1 MRKCTGSLC
10 RIIQIKILRMF
21 STLKRDLQFVVRICK
36 RQIVSYLIPIIHSI
50 HPLPFFLIVTQGSGG
65 RKEVKKMNHYPR
77 TPEEQEQ
84 LDKKMLEE
92 TERYYARLD
101 LKYGIAFALSIIALL
116 INVIN
121 LLRL

>member
-1 MRKCTGSLC
+1 M
-10 RIIQIKILRMF
+10 
-21 STLKRDLQFVVRICK
+21 D
-36 RQIVSYLIPIIHSI
+36 
-50 HPLPFFLIVTQGSGG
+50 
-65 RKEVKKMNHYPR
+65 HYPR
-77 TPEEQEQ
+77 TPEEQERLNKKMQ
-84 LDKKMLEE
+84 ELDQKMLEE